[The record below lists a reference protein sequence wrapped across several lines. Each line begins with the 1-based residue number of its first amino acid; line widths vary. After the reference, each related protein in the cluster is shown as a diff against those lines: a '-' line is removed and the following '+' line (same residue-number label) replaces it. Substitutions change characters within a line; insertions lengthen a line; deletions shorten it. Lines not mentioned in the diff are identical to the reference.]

1 MVMLIVM
8 LLLLC
13 VVLLCILLFY
23 VGKYACFQVFIS
35 IYSPSPVSSLM
46 PS

>member
-1 MVMLIVM
+1 MAMVIVM
-8 LLLLC
+8 LLVLCVILLC
-13 VVLLCILLFY
+13 GLLFY

-35 IYSPSPVSSLM
+35 IYSPSPASSLI